1 MDERIDA
8 VLEQTLPWRGVCA
21 FDAVSGRLRAN
32 SAARRLPGN
41 PHSVIAAV
49 FPYSLEDSRYEGAD
63 LARFACV
70 ADYHKAVLDRLEAA
84 AAGLKALYPDED
96 FACFC
101 DHSPIDEP
109 FAAAATGLGFVGK
122 NNLLIHPLFGSW
134 VVIGEIVTGMAL
146 EPSAVQAG
154 GCGSCRLCEE
164 ACPAGILNSRPFDKK
179 RCLSYIAQ
187 CKGALDPREQCALA
201 AGGSAWGCDICQRV
215 CPHNLRAVKQ
225 PLREFAESSMP
236 RPPTGW
242 RGQAR
247 GKPAGG
253 PAVGERT
260 WRLLENADG
269 NSSV

>member
-225 PLREFAESSMP
+225 PLREFAESFMP
-236 RPPTGW
+236 AASDGLRASDRVYAG
-242 RGQAR
+242 RGA
-247 GKPAGG
+247 
-253 PAVGERT
+253 AVVERNL
-260 WRLLENADG
+260 RLLENADG